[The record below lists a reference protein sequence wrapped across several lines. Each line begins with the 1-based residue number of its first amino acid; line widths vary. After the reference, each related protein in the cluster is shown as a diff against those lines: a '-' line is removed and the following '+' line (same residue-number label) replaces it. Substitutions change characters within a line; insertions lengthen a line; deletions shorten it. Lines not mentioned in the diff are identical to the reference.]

1 MVWQWQFAKTF
12 SQRMSA
18 HGYRVKGR
26 YREKDRSFAEDIS
39 DESRENGRYLER
51 SARPANNRSVGVNRL
66 IRDRQDRIFERK
78 TLSRY

>member
-18 HGYRVKGR
+18 GGYRVKGR

-39 DESRENGRYLER
+39 DESRENGRYWDEATER
-51 SARPANNRSVGVNRL
+51 SIDVNRP
-66 IRDRQDRIFERK
+66 IRNRRD
-78 TLSRY
+78 